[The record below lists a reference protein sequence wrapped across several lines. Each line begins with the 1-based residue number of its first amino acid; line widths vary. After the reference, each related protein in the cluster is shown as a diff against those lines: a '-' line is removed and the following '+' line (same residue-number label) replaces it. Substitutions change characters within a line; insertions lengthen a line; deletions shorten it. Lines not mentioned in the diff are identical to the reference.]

1 MAKNSLSLIG
11 KSISEFNELIDFKS
25 ENREIMVR
33 PARLIPAQ
41 KKLDELSLASVF
53 LASLTMITE
62 FRDMIFKEIGISKIG
77 YIKAYT
83 EISFPKIKIYE
94 DGIMKK
100 GPLRIDG
107 LILQV
112 VSGKIKDAAFFEM
125 KMGSQEVQSK
135 QIGEYLSLA
144 KEVGV
149 TKLVSISNQFVSTP
163 KDYPI
168 PVDRVKGIDL
178 FHFSWRY
185 IMALGSVLLIDNDL
199 NISDPDQVLIMN
211 EVMEFFRNKNTA
223 VNTFDSMSKEWSQVI
238 DGVRA
243 KNEFSKIDPILAVC
257 AQDWL
262 QEEQDLALKM
272 SEELGLMVD
281 CNKKRSQSMQE
292 RLDSDINDI
301 IESGCLFS
309 QFKIKGAVSPLEVI
323 ADLGYR
329 KIICTVEVRVPLD
342 KKSASA
348 RLNWLNRQIESI
360 RGKYEKTFLQ
370 IKSSL
375 WLEAMVKGR
384 EKNKKK
390 LYSNL
395 EALYEESLQCDIRS
409 VKISYEPELAGKFNQ
424 TKKFIEEY
432 EKIVVTFYSVV
443 VQNLKNWE
451 EPAPKMNTSEVVV
464 LEEINE

>member
-1 MAKNSLSLIG
+1 MSKNSLSIIG
-11 KSISEFNELIDFKS
+11 IPIAEFNELISTKN
-25 ENREIMVR
+25 ENREITVR
-33 PARLIPAQ
+33 PARLIPAY

-53 LASLTMITE
+53 LSSITMINE
-62 FRDMIFKEIGISKIG
+62 FRSLISKEIGMSKIG

-83 EISFPKIKIYE
+83 EVSFPKIKIYE
-94 DGIMKK
+94 DGIAKK
-100 GPLRIDG
+100 GPLRVDG

-112 VSGKIKDAAFFEM
+112 VSGKIKDATFFEM

-135 QIGEYLSLA
+135 QISDYLSLA

-149 TKLVSISNQFVSTP
+149 ARLVSISNQFVPSP

-168 PVDRVKGIDL
+168 PVERVKGIDL

-185 IMALGSVLLIDNDL
+185 LMALGSVLLTDNDL

-243 KNEFSKIDPILAVC
+243 KNAFSKTDPILVVC
-257 AQDWL
+257 VQDWL

-272 SEELGLMVD
+272 SDQLGMMVD
-281 CNKKRSQSMQE
+281 SNKKKSQSMQE
-292 RLDSDINDI
+292 RLDSDIKDI

-329 KIICTVEVRVPLD
+329 KIICTVEVKVPLD
-342 KKSASA
+342 KKSSSA

-360 RGKYEKTFLQ
+360 KGKFERTFLQ

-375 WLEAMVKGR
+375 WLEAVVKGR
-384 EKNKKK
+384 EKNRKKP
-390 LYSNL
+390 YTSL
-395 EALYEESLQCDIRS
+395 EALYEETLQCDIRS
-409 VKISYEPELAGKFNQ
+409 VKISFEPELAGKFNQ
-424 TKKFIEEY
+424 SKKFIEEY
-432 EKIVVTFYSVV
+432 ENIVITFYSVI

-451 EPAPKMNTSEVVV
+451 EPAPKMNTSEVVSV
-464 LEEINE
+464 EGEIE